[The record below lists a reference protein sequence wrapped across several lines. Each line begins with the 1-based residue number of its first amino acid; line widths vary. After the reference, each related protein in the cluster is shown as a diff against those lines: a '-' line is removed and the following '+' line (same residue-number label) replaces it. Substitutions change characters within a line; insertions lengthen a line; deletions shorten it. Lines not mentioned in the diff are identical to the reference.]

1 MDAPVPP
8 LGPPTAGAGAPRPA
22 AVPPAG
28 GRPQALGLAFIVLA
42 AVAWSTAGLFPRVLS
57 TDMHTTLFWRS
68 LLGGASV
75 LVLQWLFFKPG
86 QWSASFRLDRAEWTM
101 ALYNAVAMI
110 CFIAAFYFA
119 SVADVVFI
127 YSTFPII
134 TLMLSARMLQLPVHR
149 LDLGCALV
157 VMLGVALIL
166 GGQTSWRGAMGPLL
180 SFVATIM
187 FSLTTVGIKRHP
199 QADMVK
205 VTYVAGFLSALI
217 MAPMATFAHWGH
229 QGPIDLAW
237 LWLYG
242 FLNIG
247 VGFGAFLLGVQRLK
261 PVHASLLCM
270 IEIPLAPIWA
280 WLLFGETVSGS
291 TLWGGV
297 IILTAVLVAMAWPRQ
312 PDPLPAA

>member
-1 MDAPVPP
+1 MA
-8 LGPPTAGAGAPRPA
+8 R
-22 AVPPAG
+22 
-28 GRPQALGLAFIVLA
+28 RQQALGLTFIVLA
-42 AVAWSTAGLFPRVLS
+42 ALSWSTAGLFPRVLS
-57 TDMHTTLFWRS
+57 TDMSTTLFWRS

-75 LVLQWLFFKPG
+75 LALQWLFFKPG
-86 QWSASFRLDRAEWTM
+86 EWPGSFRLDRAEWTM

-134 TLMLSARMLQLPVHR
+134 TLLLSARLLHLPIHR

-157 VMLGVALIL
+157 VVLGVALIL
-166 GGQTSWRGAMGPLL
+166 GGQTSWHNAIGPLL

-205 VTYVAGFLSALI
+205 VTYMAGFVSALI
-217 MAPMATFAHWGH
+217 MAPLATFSHWGAN
-229 QGPIDLAW
+229 GPIDLAW

-280 WLLFGETVSGS
+280 WWLFDEVVTRP
-291 TLWGGV
+291 TLWGGA
-297 IILTAVLVAMAWPRQ
+297 IILLAVIVAMTWPRP
-312 PDPLPAA
+312 PDASTVG